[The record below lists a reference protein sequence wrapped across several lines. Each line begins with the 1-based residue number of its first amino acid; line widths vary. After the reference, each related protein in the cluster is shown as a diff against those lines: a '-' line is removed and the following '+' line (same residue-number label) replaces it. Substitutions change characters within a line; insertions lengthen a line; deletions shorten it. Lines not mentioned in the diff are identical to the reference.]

1 MREYKLNSEHD
12 IQSAVMLRLSELGYA
27 VFRTNVGKVRMP
39 DGRWFNTGLPK
50 GHPDLYAVKDGRIYY
65 IEVKTP
71 TGRVSAEQEHFIA
84 VMRDRYGCVAGVVR
98 SVGDAER
105 LVQNGYKA

>member
-1 MREYKLNSEHD
+1 VTESD
-12 IQSAVMLRLSELGYA
+12 IQNAIRLRLSELGFA

-50 GHPDLYAVKDGRIYY
+50 GHPDLYAVKSGKIYY

-71 TGRVSAEQEHFIA
+71 TGKVSTEQEHFIA
-84 VMRDRYGCVAGVVR
+84 TMRDRYGCVAGVVR
-98 SVGDAER
+98 SVEDAER
-105 LVQNGYKA
+105 LVSDG

>member
-1 MREYKLNSEHD
+1 VTESD
-12 IQSAVMLRLSELGYA
+12 IQNAIRLRLSELGFA

-50 GHPDLYAVKDGRIYY
+50 GHPDLYAVKSGKIYY

-71 TGRVSAEQEHFIA
+71 TGKVSAEQEHFIA
-84 VMRDRYGCVAGVVR
+84 TMRDRYGCVAGVVR
-98 SVGDAER
+98 SVEDAER
-105 LVQNGYKA
+105 LVSDG

>member
-1 MREYKLNSEHD
+1 MTESD
-12 IQSAVMLRLSELGYA
+12 IQNAIRLRLSEMGFA

-50 GHPDLYAVKDGRIYY
+50 GHPDLYAVRKGKIYY

-71 TGRVSAEQEHFIA
+71 TGKVSAEQEHFIA
-84 VMRDRYGCVAGVVR
+84 TMRDRYGCVAGVVR
-98 SVGDAER
+98 SVEDAER
-105 LVQNGYKA
+105 LVSDG

>member
-1 MREYKLNSEHD
+1 MTESD
-12 IQSAVMLRLSELGYA
+12 IQNAIRLRLSEMGFA

-50 GHPDLYAVKDGRIYY
+50 GHPDLYAVRGGKIYY

-71 TGRVSAEQEHFIA
+71 TGKVSAEQEHFIA
-84 VMRDRYGCVAGVVR
+84 TMRDRYGCVAGVVR
-98 SVGDAER
+98 SVEDAER
-105 LVQNGYKA
+105 LVSDG

>member
-1 MREYKLNSEHD
+1 MTESD
-12 IQSAVMLRLSELGYA
+12 IQNAIRLRLSEMGFA

-50 GHPDLYAVKDGRIYY
+50 GHPDLYAVRSGKIYY

-71 TGRVSAEQEHFIA
+71 TGKVSAEQEHFIA
-84 VMRDRYGCVAGVVR
+84 TMRDRYGCVAGVVR
-98 SVGDAER
+98 SVEDAER
-105 LVQNGYKA
+105 LVSDG

>member
-1 MREYKLNSEHD
+1 MKELD
-12 IQSAVMLRLSELGYA
+12 IQNAIRLRLSELGFA

-50 GHPDLYAVKDGRIYY
+50 GHPDLYAVRSGKIYY

-71 TGRVSAEQEHFIA
+71 TGKVSAEQEHFIA
-84 VMRDRYGCVAGVVR
+84 TMRDRYGCVAGVVR
-98 SVGDAER
+98 SVEDAER
-105 LVQNGYKA
+105 LVSDG

>member
-1 MREYKLNSEHD
+1 MTESD
-12 IQSAVMLRLSELGYA
+12 IQNAIRLRLSELGFA

-50 GHPDLYAVKDGRIYY
+50 GHPDLYAVKSGKIYY

-71 TGRVSAEQEHFIA
+71 TGKVSAEQEHFIA
-84 VMRDRYGCVAGVVR
+84 TMRDRYGCVAGVVR
-98 SVGDAER
+98 SVEDAER
-105 LVQNGYKA
+105 LVNDG

>member
-1 MREYKLNSEHD
+1 MTESD
-12 IQSAVMLRLSELGYA
+12 IQNAIRLRLSELGFA

-50 GHPDLYAVKDGRIYY
+50 GHPDLYAVRNGKIYY

-71 TGRVSAEQEHFIA
+71 TGKVSAEQEHFIA
-84 VMRDRYGCVAGVVR
+84 TMRDRYGCVAGVVR
-98 SVGDAER
+98 SVEDAER
-105 LVQNGYKA
+105 LVSDG

>member
-1 MREYKLNSEHD
+1 MTESD
-12 IQSAVMLRLSELGYA
+12 IQNAIRLRLSEMGFA

-50 GHPDLYAVKDGRIYY
+50 GHPDLYAVRNGKIYY

-71 TGRVSAEQEHFIA
+71 TGKVSTEQEHFIA
-84 VMRDRYGCVAGVVR
+84 TMRDRYGCVAGVVR
-98 SVGDAER
+98 SVEDAER
-105 LVQNGYKA
+105 LVNDG

>member
-1 MREYKLNSEHD
+1 MTESD
-12 IQSAVMLRLSELGYA
+12 IQNAIRLRLSELGFA

-50 GHPDLYAVKDGRIYY
+50 GHPDLYAVRSGKIYY

-71 TGRVSAEQEHFIA
+71 TGKVSAEQEHFIA
-84 VMRDRYGCVAGVVR
+84 TMRDRYGCVAGVVR
-98 SVGDAER
+98 SVEDAER
-105 LVQNGYKA
+105 LVSDG

>member
-1 MREYKLNSEHD
+1 MTESD
-12 IQSAVMLRLSELGYA
+12 IQNAIRLRLSEMGFA

-50 GHPDLYAVKDGRIYY
+50 GHPDLYAVRSGKIYY

-71 TGRVSAEQEHFIA
+71 TGKVSAEQEHFIA
-84 VMRDRYGCVAGVVR
+84 TMRDRYGCVAGVVR
-98 SVGDAER
+98 SVEDAER
-105 LVQNGYKA
+105 LVNDG

>member
-1 MREYKLNSEHD
+1 MTESD
-12 IQSAVMLRLSELGYA
+12 IQNAIRLRLSEMGFA

-50 GHPDLYAVKDGRIYY
+50 GHPDLYAVRNGKIYY

-71 TGRVSAEQEHFIA
+71 TGKVSAEQEHFIA
-84 VMRDRYGCVAGVVR
+84 TMRDRYGCVAGVVR
-98 SVGDAER
+98 SVEDAER
-105 LVQNGYKA
+105 LVNDG